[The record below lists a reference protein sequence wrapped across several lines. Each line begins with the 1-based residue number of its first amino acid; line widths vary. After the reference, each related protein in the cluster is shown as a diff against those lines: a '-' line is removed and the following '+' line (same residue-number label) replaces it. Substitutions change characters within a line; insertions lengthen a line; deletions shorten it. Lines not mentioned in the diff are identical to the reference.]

1 LRLIFEKMKVIVFV
15 SFIGLFATI
24 NGDAFDQGDEI
35 NAKDWLPSTFGG
47 DGAKKENEKITKNKL
62 EDSQDFS
69 DHLSDKGDHDFDEG
83 HNDHQPISN
92 VSSSVLGKNY
102 VDRKYNC
109 ISDNKNYR
117 IIEKIVLKQTLDV
130 TNLNC
135 TQVITSSTC
144 RHFIAYDQDWKKHK
158 MIVCYESYPVREIY
172 INGEITLYH
181 CGDVISGPCKGAV
194 SCEIVHSPNPNPEA
208 CFKKPGLTRVDTD
221 FAFLDIKNCGQDF
234 ISCSGGGYQT
244 FTPGLRS

>member
-1 LRLIFEKMKVIVFV
+1 
-15 SFIGLFATI
+15 
-24 NGDAFDQGDEI
+24 
-35 NAKDWLPSTFGG
+35 
-47 DGAKKENEKITKNKL
+47 
-62 EDSQDFS
+62 
-69 DHLSDKGDHDFDEG
+69 
-83 HNDHQPISN
+83 
-92 VSSSVLGKNY
+92 
-102 VDRKYNC
+102 
-109 ISDNKNYR
+109 
-117 IIEKIVLKQTLDV
+117 LKQTLDV

-172 INGEITLYH
+172 INGNKFRKFYNFVLKIYNIYSGEITLYH
-181 CGDVISGPCKGAV
+181 CGDVISGLCKGAV

-208 CFKKPGLTRVDTD
+208 CFKKPGLTRLDTD